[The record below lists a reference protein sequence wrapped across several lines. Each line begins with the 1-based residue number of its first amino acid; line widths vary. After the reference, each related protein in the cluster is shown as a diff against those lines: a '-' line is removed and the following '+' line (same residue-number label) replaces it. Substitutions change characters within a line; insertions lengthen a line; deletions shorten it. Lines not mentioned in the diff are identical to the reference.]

1 MAESTD
7 YARLAEQLKAVADPT
22 RLRILRLL
30 PPTKTC
36 ELVLNVSELAE
47 KLDVPQPTVSHHLK
61 VLHTAGLVQCEKM
74 CRDVYYWIDKPALDR
89 AMCAVKELAKQGEES
104 RQIQNPKS
112 K

>member
-1 MAESTD
+1 MPDDLNYTH
-7 YARLAEQLKAVADPT
+7 LAEQLKAVADPT

-47 KLDVPQPTVSHHLK
+47 KLDTPQPTVSHHLK
-61 VLHTAGLVQCEKM
+61 VLHTAGIVQCEKM
-74 CRDVYYWIDKPALDR
+74 CRDVYYWIDKPALDA
-89 AMCAVKELAKQGEES
+89 AMCAVKTLAKEQTGE
-104 RQIQNPKS
+104 IQNPKS